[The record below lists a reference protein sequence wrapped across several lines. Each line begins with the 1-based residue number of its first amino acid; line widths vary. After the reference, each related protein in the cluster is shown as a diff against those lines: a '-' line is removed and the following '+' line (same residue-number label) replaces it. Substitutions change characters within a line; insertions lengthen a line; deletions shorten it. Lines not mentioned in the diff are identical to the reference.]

1 MSNINIIQKLQDA
14 KAFFSDLEDKR
25 TEELLFTIRC
35 SFDKEVKDLK
45 GLSSYDQKKIVELI
59 NTKVNFNLALDNLDE
74 TIEELKEEAKA

>member
-35 SFDKEVKDLK
+35 SFDKEVKELK
-45 GLSSYDQKKIVELI
+45 GLNSWDERKIIELI

-74 TIEELKEEAKA
+74 TIEDLKEEARA